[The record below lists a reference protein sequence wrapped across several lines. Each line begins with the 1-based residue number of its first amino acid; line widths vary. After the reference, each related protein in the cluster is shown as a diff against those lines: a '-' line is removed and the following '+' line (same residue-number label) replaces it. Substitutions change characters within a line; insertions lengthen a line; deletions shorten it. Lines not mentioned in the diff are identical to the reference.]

1 MVENTSLGQPEHDPI
16 AWAVDSR
23 KEIHTKYGGVLKVY
37 SADAATKHG
46 YSFSAI
52 IIDEL
57 HAQLVGH
64 GHGGKVAFVHIGL
77 MQGEGDLQTL
87 QQARG
92 IGLGYF
98 FAAHSACDK
107 LVIETGDGVIWPASR
122 P

>member
-1 MVENTSLGQPEHDPI
+1 MDHLHMLVAGCRGQGLQVQFRRGGDAGHDDACFVTAGHQGLEN
-16 AWAVDSR
+16 
-23 KEIHTKYGGVLKVY
+23 
-37 SADAATKHG
+37 AAG
-46 YSFSAI
+46 I
-52 IIDEL
+52 

-107 LVIETGDGVIWPASR
+107 LVIETGDGVIRPASR